1 MTARRPGPS
10 LRRRLGVQLVLL
22 SAVVAV
28 ALYAAVR
35 TSSERASEATQD
47 AILGAA
53 TLAMAEGLR
62 PVEDGAEVDIDPG
75 TFSMLAAMGE
85 ERLFYRVL
93 IGGQTV
99 TGYEDLP
106 LPQTAP
112 SSSLVPAF
120 YTTGYRD
127 AQLRLAAVARSL
139 MIEGR
144 AAPVLVV
151 LGQTRDGQA
160 AIADGLANRA
170 AAVGLLVFLAAV
182 PLSLLAAGRLLRP
195 LEALAQAVARRGPRD
210 LRPVRHRA
218 PQELAPLLEALNGL
232 IARLKFTLDQTE
244 TFLAEAAH
252 HIRTPLATLRSEADV
267 ALRLASDDAQRARLR
282 GMIRAVDE
290 SARSAGQLLDH
301 ATVLFRAEQRTVAEV
316 DLRALAVALVE
327 RFRPTADL
335 RDITLRVEDRAP
347 PRLATRGDAVLI
359 EAALR
364 NLLDNA
370 VKYSPEDTDITMT
383 LDSDGAMAILSVQDR
398 GPGLQ
403 GAEPADLIARFQR
416 GAGTGGIVGSGL
428 GLTIV
433 AEVAATA
440 RGRFDLTDRTGG
452 GTCATLWLPLG

>member
-1 MTARRPGPS
+1 MKPQRRPAPS
-10 LRRRLGVQLVLL
+10 LRRRLVGQLLAL
-22 SAVVAV
+22 AAV
-28 ALYAAVR
+28 AALALYVAVR

-62 PVEDGAEVDIDPG
+62 PVEGGAEVDIDPG

-99 TGYEDLP
+99 TGYDDLP
-106 LPQTAP
+106 LPEAPPSALAPAYFTAD
-112 SSSLVPAF
+112 
-120 YTTGYRD
+120 YR
-127 AQLRLAAVARSL
+127 AATLRLAAVSRSL

-160 AIADGLANRA
+160 AIAAALANRA
-170 AAVGLLVFLAAV
+170 GAVGLLVFLGAV
-182 PLSLLAAGRLLRP
+182 PLSLLAAGRVLRP
-195 LEALAQAVARRGPRD
+195 IEALAEAVARRGPRD
-210 LRPVRHRA
+210 LRPVRHPA
-218 PQELAPLLEALNGL
+218 PQELAPLMEALNGL
-232 IARLKFTLDQTE
+232 ISRLKFTLDQTE

-267 ALRLASDDAQRARLR
+267 AVRLTADEALRSRLR

-301 ATVLFRAEQRTVAEV
+301 ATVLYRADQQATDPV
-316 DLRALAVALVE
+316 DLRALTVALVD

-335 RDITLRVEDRAP
+335 RDIALALDDRAP
-347 PRLATRGDAVLI
+347 GAFGTRGDAVLI

-364 NLLDNA
+364 NMLDNA
-370 VKYSPEDTDITMT
+370 VKYSPDDTRITVT
-383 LDSDGAMAILSVQDR
+383 LDQDGPQARLAVRDR

-403 GAEPADLIARFQR
+403 GADPAALIARFQR
-416 GAGTGGIVGSGL
+416 GEDTAGVVGSGL

-433 AEVAATA
+433 AEVAAA
-440 RGRFDLTDRTGG
+440 AGGRFTLTDRKGG

>member
-1 MTARRPGPS
+1 MTAQHRPAPS
-10 LRRRLGVQLVLL
+10 LRRRLVVQLLVL
-22 SAVVAV
+22 AAV
-28 ALYAAVR
+28 AALALYVAVR

-62 PVEDGAEVDIDPG
+62 PVEGGAEVDIDPG

-93 IGGQTV
+93 IGEQTV
-99 TGYEDLP
+99 TGYDDLP
-106 LPQTAP
+106 LPLVTP
-112 SSSLVPAF
+112 SALAPAF
-120 YTTGYRD
+120 FSADYR
-127 AQLRLAAVARSL
+127 AATLRLAAVSRSL

-144 AAPVLVV
+144 PAPVLVV

-160 AIADGLANRA
+160 TIAAALANRA
-170 AAVGLLVFLAAV
+170 AAVGLLMFLGAV
-182 PLSLLAAGRLLRP
+182 PLSLLAASRVLRP
-195 LEALAQAVARRGPRD
+195 IEALAQAVARRGPRD
-210 LRPVRHRA
+210 LRPVRHPA
-218 PQELAPLLEALNGL
+218 PQELAPLMEALNGL
-232 IARLKFTLDQTE
+232 IARLKYTLDQTE

-267 ALRLASDDAQRARLR
+267 ALRLASDEALRARLR

-301 ATVLFRAEQRTVAEV
+301 ATVLYRADQQAAGPV
-316 DLRALAVALVE
+316 DLRAVVLAQID

-335 RDITLRVEDRAP
+335 RDIALALDDSAP
-347 PRLATRGDAVLI
+347 ARFVTRGDAVLI

-370 VKYSPEDTDITMT
+370 LKYSPGDTRVTVTMG
-383 LDSDGAMAILSVQDR
+383 LDGPLARIAVQDQ

-403 GAEPADLIARFQR
+403 GADPAGLIARFRR
-416 GAGTGGIVGSGL
+416 GPDTAGVVGSGL

-433 AEVAATA
+433 AEVAAA
-440 RGRFDLTDRTGG
+440 SGGRFTLTDREGG
-452 GTCATLWLPLG
+452 GTCAMLWLPLG

>member
-1 MTARRPGPS
+1 MSARRPAPS
-10 LRRRLGVQLVLL
+10 LRRRLVVQLLAL
-22 SAVVAV
+22 AAV
-28 ALYAAVR
+28 AALALYIAVR
-35 TSSERASEATQD
+35 TSSESASQATQD

-62 PVEDGAEVDIDPG
+62 PVEGGAEVDIDPG

-99 TGYEDLP
+99 TGYDDLP
-106 LPQTAP
+106 LPQTPP
-112 SSSLVPAF
+112 SALTPAYF
-120 YTTGYRD
+120 TADYRD
-127 AQLRLAAVARSL
+127 ARLRLSAVSRSL

-160 AIADGLANRA
+160 AIAERLANRA
-170 AAVGLLVFLAAV
+170 ATVGLLVFLAAV
-182 PLSLLAAGRLLRP
+182 PLSLLAAGRVLRP
-195 LEALAQAVARRGPRD
+195 IEALAGAVARRGPRD
-210 LRPVRHRA
+210 LRPVRHPA
-218 PQELAPLLEALNGL
+218 PQELAPLMDALNGL
-232 IARLKFTLDQTE
+232 ISRLKFTLDQTE

-267 ALRLASDDAQRARLR
+267 ALRLANDDALRSRLR

-301 ATVLFRAEQRTVAEV
+301 ATVLYRAEQRAAAPV
-316 DLRALAVALVE
+316 DLRALVVALMD

-335 RDITLRVEDRAP
+335 RDIALALDDRAP
-347 PRLATRGDAVLI
+347 TPFATRGDTVLI

-370 VKYSPEDTDITMT
+370 VKYSPGDTRITVT
-383 LDSDGAMAILSVQDR
+383 LDTSGAKARIAVQDR

-403 GAEPADLIARFQR
+403 GADPAALIARFQR
-416 GAGTGGIVGSGL
+416 GTGVGGVVGSGL

-433 AEVAATA
+433 AEVAAAT
-440 RGRFDLTDRTGG
+440 GGTFDLTDREGG

>member
-1 MTARRPGPS
+1 MKAPRRPAPS
-10 LRRRLGVQLVLL
+10 LRRRLVGQLLVL
-22 SAVVAV
+22 AAV
-28 ALYAAVR
+28 AALALYVAVR

-62 PVEDGAEVDIDPG
+62 PVEGGAEVDIDPG

-99 TGYEDLP
+99 TGYDDLP
-106 LPQTAP
+106 LPPVPP
-112 SSSLVPAF
+112 SALAPAF
-120 YTTGYRD
+120 FSAEYR
-127 AQLRLAAVARSL
+127 AATLRLAAVSRSL

-160 AIADGLANRA
+160 AIAAALANRA
-170 AAVGLLVFLAAV
+170 ATVGLLVFLGAV
-182 PLSLLAAGRLLRP
+182 PLSLLAAGRVLRP
-195 LEALAQAVARRGPRD
+195 IEALAEAVARRGPRD
-210 LRPVRHRA
+210 LRPVRHPA
-218 PQELAPLLEALNGL
+218 PQELAPLMEALNGL

-252 HIRTPLATLRSEADV
+252 HIRTPLATLRSETDV
-267 ALRLASDDAQRARLR
+267 ALRLAGDAALRARLH

-301 ATVLFRAEQRTVAEV
+301 ATVLYRADQQATDPV
-316 DLRALAVALVE
+316 DLRALVLAQID

-335 RDITLRVEDRAP
+335 RDIALALEDCAP
-347 PRLATRGDAVLI
+347 TPFVTRGDAVLI

-370 VKYSPEDTDITMT
+370 LKYSPGDTRVTVRLDTDA
-383 LDSDGAMAILSVQDR
+383 AMARLAVMDR
-398 GPGLQ
+398 GPGLR
-403 GAEPADLIARFQR
+403 GADPTALIARFQR
-416 GAGTGGIVGSGL
+416 GPGVGAVVGSGL

-433 AEVAATA
+433 AEVASATG
-440 RGRFDLTDRTGG
+440 GRFDLTDREGG